1 MSVAVESQG
10 DLPLPDDLQHAQD
23 AQSDLGDGS
32 SSLSDIEQDVD
43 QDEGQDGLDDDMESD
58 EASEEEEDEEEEE
71 NDSEAETERL
81 DISPD
86 KKRTHKDVVLNSH
99 TESHT
104 FERAP
109 SNLHGQYGAE
119 EDEEEESD
127 EEDNP
132 PGDISDDELSLP
144 DSPKTAAEE
153 EAAADAADDAAAA
166 TAQLEESIAQPKDIM
181 HAFDLTNKKR
191 KRSQLLDVDSADAT
205 DHGEPLRKRTGS
217 VQPTGDEFA
226 VDDNASARGDEDTPN
241 LISGDLSDAE
251 SVDGQEEDAEAEHPD
266 EKVKIQI
273 EEELEDRAEASE
285 ALRTSKRRRKSAVNG
300 KEIAANEANEPSDKH
315 AVKMPANASD
325 EGEEAEDHVE
335 VEADDAEAAQRD
347 EEEQE
352 RKRIAL
358 EQLTD
363 IERHFSSFRDRL
375 HEDRLAKLNHEEWM
389 LKQDPPIHPE
399 YLAMMH
405 CIDARRDEKM
415 RIETRRAEYTRET
428 IEKSAVGKRAQILS
442 QFYQE
447 VREIREQKLEL
458 LGKQWYEIQHDRRAH
473 GSSVDDYALRYTTKR
488 EDQLRDQTAYNLEVS
503 VLSGIAKYRGF
514 PAAPAMAPATSSELE
529 DDFKKM
535 GKSSQKQPQRVQQ
548 SLPLQDIAAIRA
560 AASAAALKPAEEQFI
575 EQTPWANPQHP
586 SHMHLLQ
593 RQSPAQQGAR
603 TGSPFSMAVGAQ
615 PRRQQHQQAGGLP
628 VSGTFSGVNTLS
640 QSNNFAAGAGRGQ
653 ISTFNNP
660 PPPQKMGPSPL
671 GSRRPSALPEQG
683 RLLAA
688 VNEQPKPH
696 ENRQNMEAGTE
707 ASHPPLISPPRPQ
720 EALHEFSYDG
730 GVGVKREQP
739 ATVTNGRF

>member
-1 MSVAVESQG
+1 MSVTIESQG

-43 QDEGQDGLDDDMESD
+43 QDDGQDDDMESD
-58 EASEEEEDEEEEE
+58 EASEEEEEDEEEE

-81 DISPD
+81 DVSPD

-153 EAAADAADDAAAA
+153 EAVADAADDAAAA
-166 TAQLEESIAQPKDIM
+166 TAQLEESIAPPKDIM

-191 KRSQLLDVDSADAT
+191 KRSQLLEVDSADAT

-217 VQPTGDEFA
+217 VQPT

-241 LISGDLSDAE
+241 PVSGDLSDAE
-251 SVDGQEEDAEAEHPD
+251 SVDGHEEDEEAEHPE
-266 EKVKIQI
+266 EKEKLHVD
-273 EEELEDRAEASE
+273 EELEERIEATE
-285 ALRTSKRRRKSAVNG
+285 ELRTSKRRRKSTMNG
-300 KEIAANEANEPSDKH
+300 KEIAADEANEPTDKH
-315 AVKMPANASD
+315 AVKLPATASD
-325 EGEEAEDHVE
+325 EGEDAEDHAE
-335 VEADDAEAAQRD
+335 VEADDAEAALRD

-405 CIDARRDEKM
+405 CIDARRDEKL
-415 RIETRRAEYTRET
+415 RIEMRRADYTRET

-473 GSSVDDYALRYTTKR
+473 GSSVDDYALRYNAKK
-488 EDQLRDQTAYNLEVS
+488 EDQLRDQNAYNLEVS

-514 PAAPAMAPATSSELE
+514 PAAPAMAPATSTELE

-548 SLPLQDIAAIRA
+548 SLPLQDFAAIRA

-603 TGSPFSMAVGAQ
+603 TGSPFSIAVGAQ
-615 PRRQQHQQAGGLP
+615 PRRQPHQQASGLP

-640 QSNNFAAGAGRGQ
+640 QPQGNNFAVGAGRGQ
-653 ISTFNNP
+653 IGTFSNP

-671 GSRRPSALPEQG
+671 GSRRPSG
-683 RLLAA
+683 A

-696 ENRQNMEAGTE
+696 ENRQSIEAGPE
-707 ASHPPLISPPRPQ
+707 APHPPLISPPRPQ
-720 EALHEFSYDG
+720 EALHEFSYEG